1 MASKRK
7 KKAAIKEAVTTVVVM
22 RLYIAG
28 RAPNSV
34 KAIANLEAICR
45 QHLKDSYKLEI
56 VDVCEHPRRALDDGI
71 LVTPSLAK
79 LSPTPGANVIGNL
92 SDTSSV
98 LAALGVTT
106 DAGDM
111 IDAAGATD
119 PLLAPDKAAACIQG
133 LAAPVGHRFRR
144 ARGIRCG
151 RDRCGHGSQQRQ
163 CPAAARGANR
173 TARLE
178 SHRAQRTRCIARRGL
193 RPRHDG

>member
-1 MASKRK
+1 VASKRK
-7 KKAAIKEAVTTVVVM
+7 KKVAKEAVTTVVVM

-79 LSPTPGANVIGNL
+79 LSPTPCANVIGNL

-98 LAALGVTT
+98 LAALG
-106 DAGDM
+106 
-111 IDAAGATD
+111 
-119 PLLAPDKAAACIQG
+119 LQLAP
-133 LAAPVGHRFRR
+133 
-144 ARGIRCG
+144 AR
-151 RDRCGHGSQQRQ
+151 
-163 CPAAARGANR
+163 
-173 TARLE
+173 
-178 SHRAQRTRCIARRGL
+178 
-193 RPRHDG
+193 